1 MAKPYR
7 ILHIIDHLGP
17 GGAQEALLN
26 LVKFADRSRF
36 ELEVATMHGFGV
48 YWELLQQDG
57 VRLHSLSPHKFAPC
71 ISPTWQACCVGA
83 VLSWRTA
90 ISSRPT

>member
-1 MAKPYR
+1 MARLYR

-36 ELEVATMHGFGV
+36 QLEVATMHGFGV
-48 YWELLQQDG
+48 YWELLRQEG
-57 VRLHSLSPHKFAPC
+57 VPVHSLSPHKLVPA
-71 ISPTWQACCVGA
+71 
-83 VLSWRTA
+83 LSQQPGQPA
-90 ISSRPT
+90 ASGPL